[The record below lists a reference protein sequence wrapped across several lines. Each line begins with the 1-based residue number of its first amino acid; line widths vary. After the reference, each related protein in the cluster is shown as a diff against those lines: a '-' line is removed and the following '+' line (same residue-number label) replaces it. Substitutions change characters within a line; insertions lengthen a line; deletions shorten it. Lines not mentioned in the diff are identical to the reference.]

1 MLNPISSHVAIG
13 SGGEIPLFSPPK
25 PVSGE
30 SPLDTFT
37 SVFGKMVNDTN
48 AAQANADTAVNK
60 LVAGEG
66 GDIHEVMLAM
76 EQARLSMLTLVEVR
90 NRVVDAYQ
98 ELSRMPI

>member
-1 MLNPISSHVAIG
+1 MLNPISSQTPIG
-13 SGGEIPLFSPPK
+13 SGGEIPLFAPPK
-25 PVSGE
+25 PVSSE

-37 SVFGKMVNDTN
+37 GVFGKMVNETN
-48 AAQANADTAVNK
+48 AAQANADNAVNK
-60 LVAGEG
+60 LVTGEG